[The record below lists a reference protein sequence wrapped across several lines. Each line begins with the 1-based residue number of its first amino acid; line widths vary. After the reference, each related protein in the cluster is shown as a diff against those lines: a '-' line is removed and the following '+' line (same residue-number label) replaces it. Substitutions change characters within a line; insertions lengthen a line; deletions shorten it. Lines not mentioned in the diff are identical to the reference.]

1 MHDPQNESS
10 ALLLDLNVT
19 EKLSNY
25 EGEKCFQVSRFSVNK
40 GSVLN
45 IHSLYN
51 MIDIDSY
58 RRNIGLFGQRS
69 QSSKYIQYKLV
80 FDNRRSSYLFLQFIL
95 IGSAIIFQG
104 FSKIFSRIFSKIFIS
119 IAVTDEC
126 GIRIIDS
133 IISSYRKLVGYVSG
147 ICFIFLWAN
156 HVLTDMTDHNFWGR
170 YENGNGPK
178 RKGIVNMHLNIRS
191 LKNKMHE
198 IKNVVKEFGPHMQGL
213 SECELYKRDIK
224 NDNLLKVPGY
234 DIMFPK
240 SWNENG
246 YARVVV
252 YVKKGFK

>member
-1 MHDPQNESS
+1 
-10 ALLLDLNVT
+10 
-19 EKLSNY
+19 
-25 EGEKCFQVSRFSVNK
+25 
-40 GSVLN
+40 
-45 IHSLYN
+45 

-104 FSKIFSRIFSKIFIS
+104 FSKIFIS

-126 GIRIIDS
+126 GIPIIDS

-147 ICFIFLWAN
+147 ICFIFLRAN

-198 IKNVVKEFGPHMQGL
+198 IKNVVKEFGPHMLGL

-252 YVKKGFK
+252 YVNANRFLI